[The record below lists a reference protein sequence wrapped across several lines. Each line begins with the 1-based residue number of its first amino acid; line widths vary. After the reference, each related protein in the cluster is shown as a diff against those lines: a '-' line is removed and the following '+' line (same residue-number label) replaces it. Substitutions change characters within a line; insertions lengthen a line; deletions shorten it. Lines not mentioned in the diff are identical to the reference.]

1 LELYIYRRLSLRF
14 AAKDRRMTWH
24 RKLPQT
30 FYLND
35 GRSIAKLAHARDHLL
50 ALPALRQEEH
60 HWVLAGGLLLQGAYR
75 GRRDNIVDV
84 HDEISRALS
93 AERLL

>member
-1 LELYIYRRLSLRF
+1 
-14 AAKDRRMTWH
+14 MTWH

-35 GRSIAKLAHARDHLL
+35 GRSVATLAHARDLLL
-50 ALPALRQEEH
+50 ALPAPRQDDH

-75 GRRDNIVDV
+75 GRRNNVADV
-84 HDEISRALS
+84 HAEISRALK
-93 AERLL
+93 AEGLL